1 MDLRQITIL
10 LLISF
15 FIIACKSNTYSPK
28 PRGYFRIEFPEKKY
42 QSFTANAPFSFK
54 YPVYSKIQK
63 DKSANAEPHW
73 YNITIPEN
81 NVSIHLSY
89 KKIDNNLNILTEDS
103 RELAYK
109 HSIKAS
115 AINEKLY
122 LNHDENVFGTIYEIT
137 GNAASPFQFHLT
149 DSTKNFIRG
158 SFYIKEHPNYDSLK
172 PVIEFVE
179 EDIYH
184 LIETFSWK

>member
-1 MDLRQITIL
+1 MNLRQITIL
-10 LLISF
+10 LLMLF
-15 FIIACKSNTYSPK
+15 FIIACKKDNYTPK
-28 PRGYFRIEFPEKKY
+28 PRGYFRIDFPEKTY
-42 QSFTANAPFSFK
+42 QSFDEDAPFTFQ
-54 YPVYSKIQK
+54 YPAYSKIQNEK
-63 DKSANAEPHW
+63 FTNAEPYW

-89 KKIDNNLNILTEDS
+89 KKIEDNLNILSEDS

-122 LNHDENVFGTIYEIT
+122 INHEQNVFGTIYEIS

-158 SFYIKEHPNYDSLK
+158 SFYIKEQPNYDSLK

-179 EDIYH
+179 EDIYN